1 MSIQEEGFLSPDV
14 GRFIREHRQ
23 NSEAAFRLASALN
36 RTAQHLLLTS
46 EAPVAGDG
54 LNATNIAQLLFVRAL
69 SNFQGAILMAER
81 GAVVEARTLARTCL
95 ESVFALA
102 AAVSMQDGFVDRI
115 VANEMGSKSKG
126 AHWLLN
132 QPERTIKIEPGAQS
146 ELKSFVDRLK
156 EEAEPTSSFAT
167 EEMARNGG
175 LEGLYVLFR
184 QLSSDAA
191 HPLLEALNRYVDDG
205 HGGLRPEILWGP
217 ACGAD
222 EIEDTVT
229 MACCFLLVGAV
240 TLNMACPVVGV
251 GDQLGDHFATYK
263 LLLSS
268 ASAQGQS

>member
-1 MSIQEEGFLSPDV
+1 MSIQEEGFLSPDII
-14 GRFIREHRQ
+14 RFIREHRQ
-23 NSEAAFRLASALN
+23 KCEAAFRLAGALN

-46 EAPVAGDG
+46 EAPVDGDG

-95 ESVFALA
+95 ETVFALA
-102 AAVSMQDGFVDRI
+102 AAVSMEDGFIDRV

-126 AHWLLN
+126 ANWLLN
-132 QPERTIKIEPGAQS
+132 QPQLTIKIEPGAQS

-156 EEAEPTSSFAT
+156 QEAEPTGSFAT

-175 LEGLYVLFR
+175 LDGLYVLFR

-205 HGGLRPEILWGP
+205 QGGLRAEILWGP
-217 ACGAD
+217 VCGAD

-240 TLNMACPVVGV
+240 TLNMACPVLGV
-251 GDQLGDHFATYK
+251 GDQLGDHFDTYK
-263 LLLSS
+263 SLLSS
-268 ASAQGQS
+268 ASAQGRS